1 MMTFAFRILAV
12 FCCLVVIPV
21 NSPAQTPPPR
31 AATPARMLTLPG
43 RGNAP
48 GATPYRPLTPGNLA
62 PLTTNTNAPARTLAR
77 ALNLDTAVGRVLA
90 DLKYVGV
97 VGEFELAVT
106 NGTKVEITLFPFVV
120 HLLDGQVR
128 TEMDISPAS
137 SLITATGPFSA
148 LRQFGVTRVVSL
160 TYYNAHSQIFPEGK
174 CYVSRELEPEEMLA
188 LIRLDKRVVGQETLN
203 GVACEKILLTMIYPS
218 GEKREA
224 RLWAVGGN
232 PRQLQFDIGD
242 SRLTIRV
249 SDSQSASELRQED
262 ILKQKAELFDM
273 PKDYLKFNRL
283 DDILTRFHAIQQR
296 APR

>member
-1 MMTFAFRILAV
+1 MTFAFRKLSV
-12 FCCLVVIPV
+12 FCGLTLVTVACL
-21 NSPAQTPPPR
+21 AQTPPPR

-43 RGNAP
+43 RANAS

-62 PLTTNTNAPARTLAR
+62 PLTTNTNAPVR
-77 ALNLDTAVGRVLA
+77 AQSRAFNLDTAVGRILA
-90 DLKYVGV
+90 DLKYVGL

-106 NGTKVEITLFPFVV
+106 NGTKVEITLFPLVV
-120 HLLDGQVR
+120 HLFDGQVR
-128 TEMDISPAS
+128 TEMDISPAP
-137 SLITATGPFSA
+137 SLITATGPFSS

-160 TYYNAHSQIFPEGK
+160 TYHNAHSQIFPEGK
-174 CYVSRELEPEEMLA
+174 CYVRRELEPEEMLA
-188 LIRLDKRVVGQETLN
+188 MIRLDKRLMGQETLN
-203 GVACEKILLTMIYPS
+203 GVACEKTSLTMIYPG

-224 RLWAVGGN
+224 RLWAAGGN
-232 PRQLQFDIGD
+232 PRQLQFDVGD

-249 SDSQSASELRQED
+249 SDSQSVAELRQED
-262 ILKQKAELFDM
+262 LLKQKAELFDV